1 MEKDII
7 RKEVKDELKK
17 LADAKYKEFHSGL
30 CPNVDTIL
38 GVRVPVLRN
47 YAKNLLKTYNIS
59 LLQENID
66 DEYYE
71 EIMLKGML
79 IGLEKKLSKEE
90 FFNYI
95 SDFIPKID
103 NWAVCDT
110 FCAGLKMTKKYEE
123 EMWNYIQKYLLSDKE
138 FENRFAIVMILEYFI
153 NDKYI
158 KALLNQIFMKNDFV
172 LQNLKKHSAAR
183 TLHHGYLGGLL
194 EHTLSVTEIC
204 DFMSGRYKKV
214 NRDILICTAMLHDIG
229 KIYELSQFPVNEYT
243 DDGQLLGH
251 IFIGAEMVHDAA
263 SKIEGFPKNLESL
276 IKHSILAHHG
286 EYEYGSPEL
295 PKTIEAFILHC
306 ADNMDAKV
314 KAFEEAVESGSN
326 QGNWIGYNKMLQRNI
341 RKTDY

>member
-1 MEKDII
+1 MWDLNNEIKSFEENDFIKIEGTVLIYNNEPQINIRRI
-7 RKEVKDELKK
+7 RKSQEGEYNPMDYIPSTDKDTEEMYKK
-17 LADAKYKEFHSGL
+17 LMG
-30 CPNVDTIL
+30 
-38 GVRVPVLRN
+38 
-47 YAKNLLKTYNIS
+47 
-59 LLQENID
+59 
-66 DEYYE
+66 
-71 EIMLKGML
+71 
-79 IGLEKKLSKEE
+79 
-90 FFNYI
+90 YI
-95 SDFIPKID
+95 SS
-103 NWAVCDT
+103 V
-110 FCAGLKMTKKYEE
+110 
-123 EMWNYIQKYLLSDKE
+123 
-138 FENRFAIVMILEYFI
+138 

>member
-1 MEKDII
+1 MRYINELREGETVVGHYLCKSKQTLKSRAGKSYYSLKLQDKTGLLDGKVWDLNNEIKSFEENDFIKIEGTVLIYNNEPQINIRRISKSQEGEYNPMDYIPSTDKDT
-7 RKEVKDELKK
+7 DEMYKK
-17 LADAKYKEFHSGL
+17 LMG
-30 CPNVDTIL
+30 
-38 GVRVPVLRN
+38 
-47 YAKNLLKTYNIS
+47 
-59 LLQENID
+59 
-66 DEYYE
+66 
-71 EIMLKGML
+71 
-79 IGLEKKLSKEE
+79 
-90 FFNYI
+90 YI
-95 SDFIPKID
+95 SS
-103 NWAVCDT
+103 V
-110 FCAGLKMTKKYEE
+110 
-123 EMWNYIQKYLLSDKE
+123 
-138 FENRFAIVMILEYFI
+138 

>member
-1 MEKDII
+1 MRYINELREGETVVGHYLCKSKQTLKSRAGKSYYSLKLQDKTGLLDGKVWDLNNEIKSFEENDFIKIEGTVLIYNNEPQINIRCI
-7 RKEVKDELKK
+7 RKSQEGEYNPMDYIPSTDKDTEEMYKK
-17 LADAKYKEFHSGL
+17 LMG
-30 CPNVDTIL
+30 
-38 GVRVPVLRN
+38 
-47 YAKNLLKTYNIS
+47 
-59 LLQENID
+59 
-66 DEYYE
+66 
-71 EIMLKGML
+71 
-79 IGLEKKLSKEE
+79 
-90 FFNYI
+90 YI
-95 SDFIPKID
+95 SS
-103 NWAVCDT
+103 V
-110 FCAGLKMTKKYEE
+110 
-123 EMWNYIQKYLLSDKE
+123 
-138 FENRFAIVMILEYFI
+138 